1 MRDPRGDLV
10 TDSAIYWGRVTH
22 QRFLPREHAFDYRVM
37 MFEFFLDELDDIR
50 RDVKGVVFEGQ
61 VTEVPEP
68 VRAINRLPGRYVLRR
83 RDFLPEYEG
92 TLEQA
97 TRSMHHDLVGAEAPG
112 RVAVLANLASLGW
125 NFNPITLYF
134 FYDDARVVRTIAEV
148 TNTPWGER
156 HLYVLGPPGTLVFDK
171 AHHVSPFLEM
181 AGRYRLTYSLP
192 AARFRLAMTLFDPA
206 PELAD
211 GLGAR
216 RFGATMNFGRVEL
229 SSREI
234 GRATRRYPDMAFRV
248 SFRIYVQAARLFAK
262 RIKYVPHPTSTKGLT
277 NAPTR

>member
-50 RDVKGVVFEGQ
+50 REVKGVVFEGQ

-97 TRSMHHDLVGAEAPG
+97 TRSMHHDLVGA
-112 RVAVLANLASLGW
+112 
-125 NFNPITLYF
+125 
-134 FYDDARVVRTIAEV
+134 
-148 TNTPWGER
+148 
-156 HLYVLGPPGTLVFDK
+156 
-171 AHHVSPFLEM
+171 
-181 AGRYRLTYSLP
+181 
-192 AARFRLAMTLFDPA
+192 
-206 PELAD
+206 
-211 GLGAR
+211 
-216 RFGATMNFGRVEL
+216 
-229 SSREI
+229 
-234 GRATRRYPDMAFRV
+234 
-248 SFRIYVQAARLFAK
+248 
-262 RIKYVPHPTSTKGLT
+262 
-277 NAPTR
+277 